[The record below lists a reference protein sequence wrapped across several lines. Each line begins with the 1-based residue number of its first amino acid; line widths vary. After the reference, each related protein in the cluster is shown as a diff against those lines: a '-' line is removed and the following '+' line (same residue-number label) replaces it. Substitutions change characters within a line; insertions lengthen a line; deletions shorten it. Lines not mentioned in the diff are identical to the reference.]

1 MIQMLII
8 YYIYIVS
15 HKIPMFHG
23 YPELPADNQR
33 VLLGNTPFRILDIPA
48 SHGSHGNAEGF
59 QENHMTTA
67 GVGR

>member
-1 MIQMLII
+1 
-8 YYIYIVS
+8 
-15 HKIPMFHG
+15 MFHG
-23 YPELPADNQR
+23 YPLIIKR

-59 QENHMTTA
+59 QEDHMTTA